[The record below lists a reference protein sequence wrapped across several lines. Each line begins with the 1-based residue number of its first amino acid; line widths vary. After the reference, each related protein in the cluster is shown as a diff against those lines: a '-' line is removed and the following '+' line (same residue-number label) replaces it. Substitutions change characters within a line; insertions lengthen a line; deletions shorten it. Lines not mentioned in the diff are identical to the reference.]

1 MRFIPRFSVLA
12 PVFATALCA
21 FSVSAQAQSAPQ
33 NAQARYLQDI
43 EKCRTH
49 NTQDSLATCLR
60 EAGAARDASSK
71 GQLTGPGAEATTN
84 ATQRCEAFQTA
95 AEQADCVRRVQSTP
109 ASGSVESG
117 GVLRESVT
125 TTITPR

>member
-71 GQLTGPGAEATTN
+71 GQLTGPGAEAATN

>member
-1 MRFIPRFSVLA
+1 MRFIPRFSVLV
-12 PVFATALCA
+12 PVLFTALCA
-21 FSVSAQAQSAPQ
+21 FSVSAQTQTAPQ
-33 NAQARYLQDI
+33 DAQARYLQEI
-43 EKCRTH
+43 EKCRTN

-60 EAGAARDASSK
+60 EAGAARDASAK
-71 GQLTGPGAEATTN
+71 GQLTGPGAEAATN

-109 ASGSVESG
+109 ASGSVERG

>member
-1 MRFIPRFSVLA
+1 MRSIRRLALFA
-12 PVFATALCA
+12 PVLATALCA
-21 FSVSAQAQSAPQ
+21 FSASAIAQTAPQ
-33 NAQARYLQDI
+33 NAQARYTQEV
-43 EKCRTH
+43 EKCRPN

-71 GQLTGPGAEATTN
+71 GQLTGPGAEASTN

-95 AEQADCVRRVQSTP
+95 TEQADCVRRIQSSP
-109 ASGSVESG
+109 ASGSVSSG